1 MKTETSIS
9 LAHKLDAE
17 VRAGIFEGCIA
28 RVHAA
33 LLHEKAL
40 QGKPLPDF
48 SAQRWADRNNAKNKA
63 QGEKYRMTMKAK
75 GAVR

>member
-1 MKTETSIS
+1 VKYTDSI
-9 LAHKLDAE
+9 L
-17 VRAGIFEGCIA
+17 EGCIA
-28 RVHAA
+28 RVHAQ

-63 QGEKYRMTMKAK
+63 QGEKYRAAMKAK
-75 GAVR
+75 GVAR